1 MFMTRPKSSNS
12 KRCGTSASRRRGPIS
27 ASSLIIVKT
36 RSITARNSF
45 AELKGLAMSARRDGP
60 RGERSIDLVLLVR
73 FPVHHGSRSL
83 LLLLSRVVHDAR
95 RRLLV
100 PMGGVLD
107 QFLLAEL
114 EALRLASAGLLDREA
129 LFAPALGEFEQPV
142 G

>member
-1 MFMTRPKSSNS
+1 MDWPWVLV
-12 KRCGTSASRRRGPIS
+12 A
-27 ASSLIIVKT
+27 
-36 RSITARNSF
+36 TAR
-45 AELKGLAMSARRDGP
+45 G
-60 RGERSIDLVLLVR
+60 GERSVDLVLLVR

-83 LLLLSRVVHDAR
+83 LLLLPHVVHDAR

-100 PMGGVLD
+100 PVGGVLD

-142 G
+142 GGWLVIHI